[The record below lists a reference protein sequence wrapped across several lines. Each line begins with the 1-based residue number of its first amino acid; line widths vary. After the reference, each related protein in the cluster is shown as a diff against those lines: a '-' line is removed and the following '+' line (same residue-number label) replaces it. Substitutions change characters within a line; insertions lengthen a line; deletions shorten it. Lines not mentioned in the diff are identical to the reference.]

1 MVVNPHFANINRP
14 FREVLMNYFKLALGA
29 AGCLAFAT
37 TASAATVGI
46 GSTKAGA
53 VSQITAT
60 ISKAVSEHAPGVQMR
75 KQTMG
80 GTQQYI
86 PVVNAGELD
95 FGISNI
101 PQYYMAITGT
111 GLSKGSKYDNLRLV
125 TTMMKFTISVVV
137 PKKLGITHVSQLKGK
152 RMAVGFKGAP
162 IFVNIFKG
170 FLATGD
176 LTEADIKPVP
186 QVGLVQ
192 HWRSFIAGKLDFAC
206 AAAGSGFV
214 KQMQAKIPGGV
225 RHVGFPSDAAT
236 LKKLHK
242 HFPLTEFSIVN
253 PRKGLTGV
261 IEPTNM
267 VTYDYLLWTHK
278 NMSDEIVYKVTKV
291 MHNHEK
297 QLKEGGPLWR
307 SYRANARLAKSY
319 GADVPYHP
327 AAIKYYKEAGLLK

>member
-1 MVVNPHFANINRP
+1 
-14 FREVLMNYFKLALGA
+14 MNYAKFALGA
-29 AGCLAFAT
+29 VASVAFAA
-37 TASAATVGI
+37 TASAQTVGI

-86 PVVNAGELD
+86 PVVNAGELE

-101 PQYYMAITGT
+101 PQYEMARTGT
-111 GLSKGSKYDNLRLV
+111 GLSKGTKHENLRLIA
-125 TTMMKFTISVVV
+125 TIMKFTVSPVVGL
-137 PKKLGITHVSQLKGK
+137 KSGITKVADLKGK

-162 IFVNIFKG
+162 LFVNIHNG
-170 FLATGD
+170 ALATAN
-176 LTEADIKPVP
+176 LTPADIKPVP

-192 HWRSFIAGKLDFAC
+192 HWRAFMAGKIDFAI

-214 KQMQAKIPGGV
+214 KQMNAKIDGGV
-225 RHVGFPSDAAT
+225 RHISFPKDEAA
-236 LKKLHK
+236 LKRMHK
-242 HFPLTEFSIVN
+242 WFPKSEWSVVT

-261 IEPTNM
+261 VEPTNF
-267 VTYDYLLWTHK
+267 VTYDFLLWTHK
-278 NMSDEIVYKVTKV
+278 GISDDMAFKVAKV
-291 MHNHEK
+291 MHTQEK

-307 SYRANARLAKSY
+307 SFSSDKRLIKDQ
-319 GADVPYHP
+319 GHPYHP
-327 AAIKYYKEAGLLK
+327 GAVKYYKEAGLM